1 MPDLTVIDPVAL
13 HLNLSQYYV
22 TYLGRPADPDG
33 LAYWAGQV
41 AQGHLG
47 LAQAEAVIGASP
59 EAQAL
64 LSANA
69 QEEVTRIYDR
79 LFSRA
84 PDAEG
89 LQYWSHQIESGA
101 LAPAAA
107 IGVIAHAAVGADA
120 NALFNKAGF
129 ALAFTNAVQ
138 ASGTGFD
145 WGSARVDGF
154 LQRDL
159 HAVTSFA
166 SYAAAV
172 EPNTLHAELVEAR
185 LQATSSAPAET
196 NSTMDAFPLD
206 VVRTI
211 EALYVGAFGR
221 PADIQGL
228 AYFGER
234 LVAGTATQD
243 SLAYTL
249 TASDE
254 FKKATAGLDAMHVVD
269 LLSENLFHE
278 APSAANLVQWTGE
291 LGAGTT
297 AGQLMLDMIGRPP
310 GAAEQLLF
318 AERVSTAQMLSY
330 SMDTAS
336 EIIAYSGDVG
346 VQVYRAF
353 LAGVSDEASYAAA
366 VDPSHQLPQPWVY

>member
-13 HLNLSQYYV
+13 QLDLSQYYV

-47 LAQAEAVIGASP
+47 VAQAEAIIGASP

-64 LSANA
+64 VSANA
-69 QEEVTRIYDR
+69 QDEVTRIYDR

-84 PDAEG
+84 PDADG

-120 NALFNKAGF
+120 DALHNKAGF

-138 ASGTGFD
+138 ASGSAFD

-159 HAVTSFA
+159 HSVTSFA

-172 EPNTLHAELVEAR
+172 QPDTLHAELVEAR
-185 LQATSSAPAET
+185 LQAASSAPAET
-196 NSTMDAFPLD
+196 NSAMDAFALD
-206 VVRTI
+206 VVRNV

-228 AYFGER
+228 AYFCEKLAAGAAT
-234 LVAGTATQD
+234 LGSVADTFV
-243 SLAYTL
+243 
-249 TASDE
+249 ASDE
-254 FKKATAGLDAMHVVD
+254 FKKATAGLDPMHVAD

-278 APSAANLVQWTGE
+278 APSAANLARWSGE
-291 LGAGTT
+291 LDAGAT
-297 AGQLMLDMIGRPP
+297 AGQLMLDMIAHPP

-318 AERVSTAQMLSY
+318 AERVSTAQMLTY

-336 EIIAYSGDVG
+336 EILAYAGDAG
-346 VQVYRAF
+346 VQIYRNF
-353 LAGVSDEASYAAA
+353 LFGVADEASYVAA
-366 VDPSHQLPQPWVY
+366 VAPSHQLPQPWLY